1 MFSPWPFGLFSGT
14 CSRHRNATAVTDGN
28 NNRDNIDGNN
38 NDSGKKPTADPLAGN
53 NISSLDMATQETAVN
68 SPTGSEKTET
78 LVLEM
83 VRTSQHDPATIN
95 HLKTPPEEEKSTRAL
110 NTTNTPRKA
119 QGRAH
124 SAIGIPDRPN
134 FDRYDD
140 EATGLK
146 GENGVQNGG
155 RRIVSATGLVIE
167 REQTNGSLK
176 ATTNRDYLAGEAIET
191 GSGMRRLL
199 SVMASARGS
208 SRRRRRK
215 SSTVAASRSENRARK
230 ALRTITVILGT
241 FTVFWTPFYVLATIY
256 GFCKSCSA
264 SSTFNLVYSISYCEF
279 LLSAIFCLNLAMFD
293 H

>member
-1 MFSPWPFGLFSGT
+1 
-14 CSRHRNATAVTDGN
+14 
-28 NNRDNIDGNN
+28 
-38 NDSGKKPTADPLAGN
+38 
-53 NISSLDMATQETAVN
+53 
-68 SPTGSEKTET
+68 
-78 LVLEM
+78 M

-293 H
+293 HYLLGQVGSGRTLQKKVAQVRFAQRLILYGWMSMAVPQTAVVDLNSYHGLSGHWVEP